1 MNRLSGPMLRKR
13 KGPHHGGPDPV
24 ASGGLVE
31 ALPASARE
39 LLLGRAARYA
49 SSPTLARR
57 IPRRSR
63 GRTSTR
69 WYLHCPYW
77 KSPLSD
83 HLLSAVIAQSISRRG
98 APLTARGRARARGRG
113 RRGGAPRPR
122 ATRWSTRASLR
133 ARAPRSRSVER
144 RARRGTC
151 PSSARQPATVP
162 RPGGPPDARG
172 RPPPRGVRARRER
185 GRRA

>member
-1 MNRLSGPMLRKR
+1 GRMGRRTGPESR
-13 KGPHHGGPDPV
+13 KGKGPPDGGPDPV
-24 ASGGLVE
+24 TSGGLVE

-39 LLLGRAARYA
+39 LHLGRAARYA

-83 HLLSAVIAQSISRRG
+83 HLLSAVE
-98 APLTARGRARARGRG
+98 ARV
-113 RRGGAPRPR
+113 
-122 ATRWSTRASLR
+122 
-133 ARAPRSRSVER
+133 SVAAEH
-144 RARRGTC
+144 
-151 PSSARQPATVP
+151 
-162 RPGGPPDARG
+162 D
-172 RPPPRGVRARRER
+172 
-185 GRRA
+185 